1 MFRPIART
9 AAARAASSHCD
20 MDPSCTCVCGITET
34 AKELA
39 EDSNEVHKDAA
50 VELRVREAESGG
62 VMKKKR
68 WLVMYPD
75 RDKSVRGYPSCL
87 LDWRMRFRKLLV
99 SRRLM

>member
-62 VMKKKR
+62 VMKKKAMASHVPR
-68 WLVMYPD
+68 SRQICSWL
-75 RDKSVRGYPSCL
+75 SVVPAGL
-87 LDWRMRFRKLLV
+87 ANAV
-99 SRRLM
+99 